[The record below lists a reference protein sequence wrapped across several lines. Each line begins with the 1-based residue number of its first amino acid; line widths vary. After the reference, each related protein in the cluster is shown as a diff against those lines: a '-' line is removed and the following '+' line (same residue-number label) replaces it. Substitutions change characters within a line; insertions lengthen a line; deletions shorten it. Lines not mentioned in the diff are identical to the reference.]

1 MRNWHRLLVA
11 VVGGGLVTLVVVNAQ
26 QGRAELTGQDY
37 AEIQQLVARYAHA
50 IDTCADNG
58 HEYARLYTADG
69 VFIDL
74 YSENGFSKGG
84 VRAEGYDRL
93 AAVAGGGPNG
103 CRDSPRWDLT
113 HLMVNHVITPSPE
126 GATGRVYLIEVW
138 GGTDPSHVVR
148 AGGYEDV
155 YVRTPDGWRFQSRA
169 HVRDKAWHHPG
180 LQTPNLQSPPRPTPG
195 PLGQPRPAQPPAGAP
210 R

>member
-11 VVGGGLVTLVVVNAQ
+11 AIGGGLVTLVVVSAQ
-26 QGRAELTGQDY
+26 QGRAD
-37 AEIQQLVARYAHA
+37 
-50 IDTCADNG
+50 
-58 HEYARLYTADG
+58 
-69 VFIDL
+69 
-74 YSENGFSKGG
+74 
-84 VRAEGYDRL
+84 
-93 AAVAGGGPNG
+93 
-103 CRDSPRWDLT
+103 
-113 HLMVNHVITPSPE
+113 VITPSAE

-169 HVRDKAWHHPG
+169 HVRDKAWHHPA
-180 LQTPNLQSPPRPTPG
+180 LQTPTLQSPPRPTPG
-195 PLGQPRPAQPPAGAP
+195 PLGQPRPAQPPPGGAP